1 MAVPELEG
9 VPDGAGGEA
18 AKAPADEDTPVGD
31 GYKRAFDLTI
41 LAVSL
46 VVFSPIWIVLC
57 AAILL
62 AIWLDDRGPLLY
74 AQRRVGRRGREF
86 TAFKFRTMLDDAEK
100 LTGPVWAAGHDP
112 RTTRVGRVL
121 RPLHLDEMPQLFN
134 ILRGD
139 MSLVGP
145 RPERPELVRRFV
157 EEVPEFSSRLRVLP
171 GLTGLAQVRGRYD
184 LHPWHKLKYDNLYI
198 KCISPLLD
206 LKLLALTVVVVLI
219 GRPRMGASP
228 LCRTGPRSR
237 RRRRGGTT

>member
-1 MAVPELEG
+1 
-9 VPDGAGGEA
+9 
-18 AKAPADEDTPVGD
+18 
-31 GYKRAFDLTI
+31 
-41 LAVSL
+41 
-46 VVFSPIWIVLC
+46 
-57 AAILL
+57 
-62 AIWLDDRGPLLY
+62 
-74 AQRRVGRRGREF
+74 
-86 TAFKFRTMLDDAEK
+86 MLDDAEK

-184 LHPWHKLKYDNLYI
+184 LHPRHKLRYDNLYI
-198 KCISPLLD
+198 RCISPLLD
-206 LKLLALTVVVVLI
+206 LKLLALTVVVVII

-237 RRRRGGTT
+237 RRRRTGTT